1 MNTNIHTSN
10 LSDQKKFISLKKI
23 INNERK
29 RALKKRL
36 KEEAFM
42 TDMEYISGAF
52 IEMYEPYLK
61 EVVVRLFEKG
71 YSIDIS
77 SGFCS
82 NKFQYQSLNGH
93 FTLDYIT
100 KNKLEKEGVKIRD
113 VNGFRSLVF
122 FAENLD
128 LDSIK
133 QKWLHLIEILPDN
146 GKLTSPSVSPQ
157 ALLFR
162 RKYVSKNPKLQ
173 KQRSF
178 DRLIFNIQTN
188 VEKNIKKRK
197 KINPHPSIVESKLG
211 IFIEELEPQVRQA
224 VLKMN
229 KKGYSTD
236 LSGFV
241 KNSCDQMIEG
251 DFQLPEK
258 IVKKLNNLGIKVES
272 NPSGYTRLQFSPQ
285 YADIKKINK
294 QWNKIVSLLPSKNKN
309 AGLSMTRKSR
319 EFRIKY

>member
-42 TDMEYISGAF
+42 TDMEYISGVF
-52 IEMYEPYLK
+52 LEMYEPYLK

-133 QKWLHLIEILPDN
+133 QKWLHLIEILPD
-146 GKLTSPSVSPQ
+146 
-157 ALLFR
+157 
-162 RKYVSKNPKLQ
+162 
-173 KQRSF
+173 
-178 DRLIFNIQTN
+178 
-188 VEKNIKKRK
+188 
-197 KINPHPSIVESKLG
+197 
-211 IFIEELEPQVRQA
+211 
-224 VLKMN
+224 
-229 KKGYSTD
+229 
-236 LSGFV
+236 
-241 KNSCDQMIEG
+241 
-251 DFQLPEK
+251 
-258 IVKKLNNLGIKVES
+258 
-272 NPSGYTRLQFSPQ
+272 
-285 YADIKKINK
+285 
-294 QWNKIVSLLPSKNKN
+294 
-309 AGLSMTRKSR
+309 
-319 EFRIKY
+319 